1 MVTTRDNTAA
11 TDPEVLGI
19 VFVVGGVLAVAS
31 FVLFDLATRVGQDVE
46 SPTPLRVL
54 RGAVSSAFA
63 EEGAR

>member
-31 FVLFDLATRVGQDVE
+31 FVLFDLATRIGQDVE

-54 RGAVSSAFA
+54 RRAVSSAFA
-63 EEGAR
+63 VEATE